1 MIMFKAIDEI
11 FDYCGQAYDIEVSQ
25 IKPLQTILATPEKD
39 IVMLK
44 ASLFFNEEE
53 TVAAYEQVRA
63 DLDADQWF
71 MAGLDTA
78 DLVSVVATQMEKV
91 RY

>member
-1 MIMFKAIDEI
+1 
-11 FDYCGQAYDIEVSQ
+11 
-25 IKPLQTILATPEKD
+25 
-39 IVMLK
+39 MLK

-63 DLDADQWF
+63 DLDAHQWF

-78 DLVSVVATQMEKV
+78 ALVEVVATQMEKV
-91 RY
+91 R